1 MSTVQQLSCQSSNSS
16 PGGDASLPWTR
27 SRRLRILF
35 VAGLSASVAL
45 AIVLMLPGSRLV
57 PGSHAAAANVGK
69 GLVGLSAAP
78 KASMEF
84 TTLGDDPVHS
94 SALPKTSTVTDV
106 KKEKKDDDPKS
117 AALRNL
123 GLNELRLPTVD
134 EEVID
139 EFHPAVCAG
148 QSLQAAITLAG
159 LSIKVG
165 AAMRECN
172 PWWYRPPYAD
182 IKNPITGKT
191 EQIVEGVPA
200 ITNGRRLNLKD
211 RKDTRHPTHPLLRIE
226 ESLRK
231 PLSKLPASP
240 GLEKMRSK
248 LKNMSKVWGEIYGDN
263 FNEFKKTH
271 ETAYNVTE
279 YDLSLDN
286 MSFTFGDEW
295 TLEGWHYFLAN
306 GGVIWDTRNRLG
318 NTTMSGLAVV
328 LSNNGS
334 IAFMVAPRGGTPFA
348 YSCPNPVP
356 LKTWVHVACQR
367 RGSDLDFIMNG
378 TQVCTMPAPA
388 ELDNLEPQTVV
399 RIGRAATNDTDSS
412 LHALISNM
420 RLTGK
425 AFYHKSTVEP
435 ERHLDLHPKTHFLLH
450 GGYLDQ
456 VSMRPLLISGHGL
469 MEGVVNHGGPTRKLK
484 RPPMR
489 ELQLNVFPDQDRA
502 LPGGLPEKW
511 GPQAGKRSAFC
522 ARTILT
528 IIKDA
533 GTIASAIETNLVVCA
548 EAKLV
553 GHECAKGA
561 TRSIRAA
568 ANAAKYMAELPVRG
582 CNQQW
587 FRGYYK
593 CGERLEGAS
602 WELDALGT
610 ELGETVEACNDLDL
624 DIRHISRK
632 NSPVNTDYNWGAC
645 AGEVASS
652 AGYASTAGMYLA
664 TAVGFDCPSAVPLD
678 KKKAAQDAALEPPY
692 AFPRGYTPAEEA
704 RDLCAQESLGFA
716 RTLFLSGAKAARAGG
731 SCSNTGTVCS
741 QNIFLAMAA
750 FAGIGQV
757 GAIVHDKCLPLRKC
771 CEYDRD
777 EEDFVCACGAT
788 ERQKVWADNRE
799 IQGECGRYTG
809 SMSKLIGSSTAYVA
823 ESLEACDATQK
834 LPAACGSMVAFMVAS
849 LGYFAEN
856 AARNHYECPFYMFQ
870 NLYQCGQDQ
879 SKIGEAI
886 ERFAAATAAAVINC
900 GAIGGTQR
908 AYTRLVSMVHP
919 PRRFFMV

>member
-1 MSTVQQLSCQSSNSS
+1 MQLPPSAKVWWACQLHLKQAWNSRPFGMMDDDVDSS
-16 PGGDASLPWTR
+16 A
-27 SRRLRILF
+27 
-35 VAGLSASVAL
+35 V
-45 AIVLMLPGSRLV
+45 
-57 PGSHAAAANVGK
+57 
-69 GLVGLSAAP
+69 P
-78 KASMEF
+78 KAS
-84 TTLGDDPVHS
+84 S
-94 SALPKTSTVTDV
+94 VTDTK
-106 KKEKKDDDPKS
+106 KKEKQDDAPKT
-117 AALRNL
+117 AAMRNL
-123 GLNELRLPTVD
+123 GLNELRLPTVE

-172 PWWYRPPYAD
+172 WWFYRPPWAD
-182 IKNPITGKT
+182 RKNPITGKT
-191 EQIVEGVPA
+191 EQVDKGVPA
-200 ITNGRRLNLKD
+200 ITNRRLKLKD
-211 RKDTRHPTHPLLRIE
+211 GKRHPLLRME

-231 PLSKLPASP
+231 PLSKLPSTP
-240 GLEKMRSK
+240 GLDKMRSQ
-248 LKNMSKVWGEIYGDN
+248 LRNMSKVWGENYGDN
-263 FNEFKKTH
+263 FNDFKKTH

-286 MSFTFGDEW
+286 MSFELGDEW

-306 GGVIWDTRNRLG
+306 AGVIWDTRTRLG

-328 LSNNGS
+328 LSNSGS
-334 IAFMVAPRGGTPFA
+334 IALMVQPRGGTPFA
-348 YSCPNPVP
+348 HTCPNPVP
-356 LKTWVHVACQR
+356 LKTWVHVALQR
-367 RGSDLDFIMNG
+367 RGSFLDFLLNG
-378 TQVCTMPAPA
+378 TQVCTMPTPA
-388 ELDNLEPQTVV
+388 ELDNLEPQTMV
-399 RIGRAATNDTDSS
+399 RIGRAANNDTDSS

-420 RLTGK
+420 RLSGK
-425 AFYHKSTVEP
+425 AFYHKSTSEP
-435 ERHLDLHPKTHFLLH
+435 ARHLDVHPKTHFLLH

-469 MEGVVNHGGPTRKLK
+469 LEGVVNHGGPTRKLK
-484 RPPMR
+484 HPPMR
-489 ELQLNVFPDQDRA
+489 GLQLNVFPDQDRA

-511 GPQAGKRSAFC
+511 GPQAGRRSAYC
-522 ARTILT
+522 ARTVLT

-533 GTIASAIETNLVVCA
+533 GTIASAIENDLVVCA

-561 TRSIRAA
+561 TRAIRSA

-610 ELGETVEACNDLDL
+610 ELGETVEACNDFDL
-624 DIRHISRK
+624 DIRHIRRK
-632 NSPVNTDYNWGAC
+632 DSPIDTDYNWGAC

-664 TAVGFDCPSAVPLD
+664 TAVGFDCPSALPLD

-692 AFPRGYTPAEEA
+692 AFPRGYTPLEESK
-704 RDLCAQESLGFA
+704 DLCAQESLGFA
-716 RTLFLSGAKAARAGG
+716 RTLFLSGTKAARAGG

-741 QNIFLAMAA
+741 QNILLAMAA

-771 CEYDRD
+771 CGYDRD
-777 EEDFVCACGAT
+777 QEDFVCNCEPT
-788 ERQKVWADNRE
+788 ERQLVWADNRE
-799 IQGECGRYTG
+799 IQGECGRYSG
-809 SMSKLIGSSTAYVA
+809 SMSKLIGSGTAYIA
-823 ESLEACDATQK
+823 ESLEACDATNA
-834 LPAACGSMVAFMVAS
+834 LPAACGSMIAFMVAS

-879 SKIGEAI
+879 SKLGEAI

-900 GAIGGTQR
+900 GAIAGTQR
-908 AYTRLVSMVHP
+908 PDLRLVGMVHP